1 MHRDLLTVIFM
12 LAIRLS
18 FELERT
24 RCPIESRSRT
34 RQAYRVAMPDAGA
47 DILRTKMAN
56 IIGTG
61 IDVIEVDRIERALT
75 RPRTGERFRARVF
88 TQREIAYCESR
99 GLPRYQSYAGR
110 FAAKEAAM
118 KAMGTGWNRNVG
130 WSEIEV
136 VRERG
141 KAPTIALHGKSAEF
155 ARGRSIGKFHLSITH
170 TVKEAIAH
178 VIAEG

>member
-1 MHRDLLTVIFM
+1 
-12 LAIRLS
+12 
-18 FELERT
+18 
-24 RCPIESRSRT
+24 
-34 RQAYRVAMPDAGA
+34 
-47 DILRTKMAN
+47 MAN

-61 IDVIEVDRIERALT
+61 IDVIEVERVERALT
-75 RPRTGERFRARVF
+75 NPVTGARFRKRVY
-88 TQREIAYCESR
+88 TEGEIRYCESR
-99 GLPRYQSYAGR
+99 GKARYQSYAAR

-155 ARGRSIGKFHLSITH
+155 ARRKNILHFHLSLTH
-170 TVKEAIAH
+170 TASQAVAHAIA
-178 VIAEG
+178 ED

>member
-1 MHRDLLTVIFM
+1 
-12 LAIRLS
+12 
-18 FELERT
+18 
-24 RCPIESRSRT
+24 
-34 RQAYRVAMPDAGA
+34 
-47 DILRTKMAN
+47 MAK

-61 IDVIEVDRIERALT
+61 IDVIEVERIRQALARA
-75 RPRTGERFRARVF
+75 RTGMRFRARVF
-88 TQREIAYCESR
+88 TEREAVYCESR
-99 GLPRYQSYAGR
+99 GVARFQSYAAR

-141 KAPTIALHGKSAEF
+141 KAPTILLRGKSAAF
-155 ARGRSIGKFHLSITH
+155 AARRGITAFHLSITH
-170 TVKEAIAH
+170 TTREAIAH